1 MTETPDPKDNAQ
13 AERINNTIKNELLKG
28 KRFKTIDEAKTEL
41 ASVIEFYNTK
51 RPHMSLNFMTPL
63 EASKCEGKIPKRWK
77 SYREEYLENEKAV

>member
-28 KRFKTIDEAKTEL
+28 KRFKTIKEAKAEL

-51 RPHMSLNFMTPL
+51 CGFLKKVDSVNVTLLLILLYVDF
-63 EASKCEGKIPKRWK
+63 
-77 SYREEYLENEKAV
+77 